1 MLNPAFGPA
10 PDPWAPETV
19 RTPPA
24 NLEAEQ
30 AILGAILLENRA
42 LERIG
47 DTLKP
52 EHFFDPLH
60 GEIYSILQ
68 QAIGAGRLASPITL
82 KTTFAH
88 FEPVG
93 ELTVAQYLG
102 TLAAKATS
110 LINVPD
116 YAQTIRDLS
125 MRRGVIIVSED
136 MQTAAYTS
144 GIDVPP
150 LSIIEDAEA
159 DLLKLVDNG
168 PSASEEVSFSTAVTD
183 AIERANEAFK
193 RGGGLTGLSTG
204 LTDLDAKMGGMAPSD
219 LIIIGG
225 RPAMGKT
232 ALALTIAQNVAFEHM
247 KTGGKHGAPVHF
259 FSLEMSAEQLATR
272 ILSRDAE
279 IPSESIRRG
288 TFESKH
294 FATLMQSGDRIRNA
308 PLIIDQTGGIS
319 IAQLSARARRM
330 KRRKGTGLIV
340 VDYLQLLYGSS
351 KENRTQD
358 LTKITNG
365 LKALAK
371 ELNVPI
377 IALSQLSRQLE
388 SREDKRPHLADLR
401 ESGSIE
407 QDADLVLF
415 VYREEY
421 YIERTKPDESD
432 IDKMM
437 AWNAEMA
444 KVQGKAETIL
454 AKHRHG
460 PTGTIHL
467 AFDNRFT
474 TFGNLAREPQFP
486 ERYST

>member
-1 MLNPAFGPA
+1 MLNPAFGPT

-68 QAIGAGRLASPITL
+68 QTIGAGRLASPITL
-82 KTTFAH
+82 KNTFAH
-88 FEPVG
+88 FDLVG
-93 ELTVAQYLG
+93 ELTVPQYLG

-110 LINVPD
+110 IINVPD

-125 MRRGVIIVSED
+125 MRRGIVIVSED
-136 MQTAAYTS
+136 MQSAAYTS

-168 PSASEEVSFSTAVTD
+168 PKASDEVSFATAISD
-183 AIERANEAFK
+183 AIQRANEAFR
-193 RGGGLTGLSTG
+193 RGGGLTGLATG
-204 LTDLDAKMGGMAPSD
+204 LTDLDGKMGGMAPSD

-225 RPAMGKT
+225 RPGIGKT
-232 ALALTIAQNVAFEHM
+232 SLATTIAANVAIEHM
-247 KTGGKHGAPVHF
+247 KTGGKQGSPVHF
-259 FSLEMSAEQLATR
+259 FSQEMSAEQLATR
-272 ILSRDAE
+272 ILGQYAE
-279 IPSESIRRG
+279 IPSEKIRRG
-288 TFESKH
+288 TLEQHHFSK
-294 FATLMQSGDRIRNA
+294 LMEHGKLIQDA
-308 PLIIDQTGGIS
+308 PFIIDQTGGLS
-319 IAQLSARARRM
+319 LAQVSARARRM
-330 KRRKGTGLIV
+330 KRKKNTGLIV
-340 VDYLQLLYGSS
+340 IDYLQLMYGSA

-358 LTKITNG
+358 LTRITNG

-377 IALSQLSRQLE
+377 VALSQLSRQVE

-407 QDADLVLF
+407 QDADIVIF

-421 YIERTKPDESD
+421 YVELKRPSEGDIEKTLE
-432 IDKMM
+432 
-437 AWNAEMA
+437 WEAELA
-444 KVQGKAETIL
+444 KVQGKGEAII

-460 PTGTIHL
+460 PTGTVPL
-467 AFDNRFT
+467 AFDKQFT
-474 TFGNLAREPQFP
+474 AFGNLARERQLP
-486 ERYST
+486 ERYQ